1 VGGERAS
8 TMQPSSTPH
17 LQSEGGLDFGPVTHA
32 ALPTSTSRGVRAVLR
47 DYLSLLKL
55 RIVVLLVGTAVLP
68 MVPAARGLPRASEL
82 LAVVL
87 GGTLAAGGAHAI
99 NCWLDRDID
108 AVMNRTRRRPIPD
121 GRIPAWHGLALGVAM
136 NVAAFAVLAV
146 LANPIAALLA
156 LAGTLIYVFV
166 YTLWLKRWTT
176 QNIVIGGA
184 AGAVPP
190 LVGWAAVTGR
200 LDVTAL
206 SLFLVIFFWTPPH
219 FWALAQ
225 LIRRDYERANI
236 PMMPVVAG
244 QGPTKRQSLVYAVI
258 TLAVSLVPF
267 FTHAESAVY
276 LAGACLL
283 GIGLVTLATLDLAS
297 RGWTRR
303 LYGYSSLYLAA
314 LFALLALGTY
324 L

>member
-1 VGGERAS
+1 V
-8 TMQPSSTPH
+8 
-17 LQSEGGLDFGPVTHA
+17 D
-32 ALPTSTSRGVRAVLR
+32 VLR

-55 RIVVLLVGTAVLP
+55 RIVVLLVGTAVGP
-68 MVPAARGLPRASEL
+68 MVPAARGLPRASDV

-108 AVMNRTRRRPIPD
+108 AVMKRTRRRPIPD
-121 GRIPAWHGLALGVAM
+121 GRIPAWHGLALGVAL
-136 NVAAFAVLAV
+136 NVVAFMVLVTLTNLLAAVLA
-146 LANPIAALLA
+146 LS
-156 LAGTLIYVFV
+156 GTLIYVFV

-200 LDVTAL
+200 LDVTAV
-206 SLFLVIFFWTPPH
+206 SLFLVIFAWTPCH

-225 LIRRDYERANI
+225 MIRRDYERANL

-244 QGPTKRQSLVYAVI
+244 DGPTKRQSLAYAVA
-258 TLAVSLVPF
+258 TTAVSLVPF
-267 FTHAESAVY
+267 FTGAEGLVY
-276 LAGACLL
+276 LVGASLL
-283 GIGLVTLATLDLAS
+283 GVGLVVLATLDLAAP
-297 RGWTRR
+297 GWTRR

-314 LFALLALGTY
+314 LFVLLMLGVAL
-324 L
+324 

>member
-1 VGGERAS
+1 MSQAAVPRA
-8 TMQPSSTPH
+8 
-17 LQSEGGLDFGPVTHA
+17 A
-32 ALPTSTSRGVRAVLR
+32 SRGTLDVLR

-55 RIVVLLVGTAVLP
+55 RIVVLLVGTAVGP
-68 MVPAARGLPRASEL
+68 MVPAARGLPRPTDV

-108 AVMNRTRRRPIPD
+108 AVMKRTRRRPIPD
-121 GRIPAWHGLALGVAM
+121 GRIPAWHGLALGVAL
-136 NVAAFAVLAV
+136 NAVAFVVFLS
-146 LANPIAALLA
+146 LTNLLAALLA
-156 LAGTLIYVFV
+156 MSGTLIYVFV

-200 LDVTAL
+200 LDVTAV
-206 SLFLVIFFWTPPH
+206 SLFLVIFLWTPTH

-225 LIRRDYERANI
+225 LMRRDYERASL

-244 QGPTKRQSLVYAVI
+244 ERPTKWQSLIYAAV
-258 TLAVSLVPF
+258 TAAVSLVPF
-267 FTHAESAVY
+267 FTHAEGAIY
-276 LAGACLL
+276 LVGASLL
-283 GIGLVTLATLDLAS
+283 GAGFVAMAALDLAAS
-297 RGWTRR
+297 GWTRR

-314 LFALLALGTY
+314 LFVLLMVGIPL
-324 L
+324 

>member
-1 VGGERAS
+1 
-8 TMQPSSTPH
+8 
-17 LQSEGGLDFGPVTHA
+17 
-32 ALPTSTSRGVRAVLR
+32 VLR

-55 RIVVLLVGTAVLP
+55 RIVLLLVGTAVGP
-68 MVPAARGLPRASEL
+68 MVPAARGVPRPAEL

-87 GGTLAAGGAHAI
+87 GGTLAAGGAHAV

-108 AVMNRTRRRPIPD
+108 ATMNRTRRRPIPD
-121 GRIPAWHGLALGVAM
+121 GRIPAWHGLALGIAL
-136 NVAAFAVLAV
+136 NVLAFAVLAV
-146 LANPIAALLA
+146 LANVLAAALA
-156 LAGTLIYVFV
+156 MAGALIYVFV

-184 AGAVPP
+184 AGAMPP

-200 LDVTAL
+200 LDLTAI
-206 SLFLVIFFWTPPH
+206 SLFLVIFLWTPAH

-225 LIRRDYERANI
+225 MIRRDYERANI

-244 QGPTKRQSLVYAVI
+244 DSSTKRQSLVYAVA
-258 TLAVSLVPF
+258 TASVSLVPF
-267 FTHAESAVY
+267 FTGAEGVVY
-276 LAGACLL
+276 LVGAGLL
-283 GIGLVTLATLDLAS
+283 GAGLIGLATLDLVA

-314 LFALLALGTY
+314 LFVLLMVGLP

>member
-1 VGGERAS
+1 VS
-8 TMQPSSTPH
+8 
-17 LQSEGGLDFGPVTHA
+17 HA
-32 ALPTSTSRGVRAVLR
+32 VVPTATSRGAWDVLR

-55 RIVVLLVGTAVLP
+55 RIVVLLVGTGVGA
-68 MVPAARGLPRASEL
+68 MVPAARGLPRATDV

-108 AVMNRTRRRPIPD
+108 AVMKRTRRRPVPD
-121 GRIPAWHGLALGVAM
+121 GRIPAWHALALGIALNAVAF
-136 NVAAFAVLAV
+136 VVLAGLTNL
-146 LANPIAALLA
+146 LAAGLA

-200 LDVTAL
+200 LDVTAV

-225 LIRRDYERANI
+225 LVRRDYERANI

-244 QGPTKRQSLVYAVI
+244 PGPTRRQSLAYAVV
-258 TLAVSLVPF
+258 TAAVSLVPY
-267 FTHAESAVY
+267 FTHSEGAAY
-276 LAGACLL
+276 LAGALVL
-283 GIGLVTLATLDLAS
+283 GAGLVTLAALDLAGS
-297 RGWTRR
+297 GWTRR

-314 LFALLALGTY
+314 LFVLLMVGVAL
-324 L
+324 